1 MKKYTQE
8 EICESQ
14 GRQSRYQVMP
24 LDEDGKP
31 AKYNGTEESPV
42 DRYALVD
49 RKNSS
54 YNILEEVE
62 SDSYSDAYEEL
73 MQYVIEEE

>member
-31 AKYNGTEESPV
+31 ARYYGTEESPA

-54 YNILEEVE
+54 YHILEEVE
-62 SDSYSDAYEEL
+62 SDCYSDAYEEL